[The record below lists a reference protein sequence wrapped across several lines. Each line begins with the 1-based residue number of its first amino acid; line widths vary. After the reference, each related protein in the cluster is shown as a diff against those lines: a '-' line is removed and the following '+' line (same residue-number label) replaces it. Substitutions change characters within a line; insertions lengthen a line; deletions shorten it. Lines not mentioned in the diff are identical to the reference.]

1 MTSALDPTV
10 LADPRTM
17 VAIAGRILDRE
28 GCAPGVGGQISVR
41 DPAGRGFHV
50 AGFELLGRIDPS
62 QVALVDDDLQVLA
75 GTIRLAPALRAHARL
90 YRERPDVG
98 AVVHLH
104 SHHVAVLSS
113 TGTTVGNY
121 HVSSVLFSG
130 EQVVHVDDGSAPHS
144 SVVDT
149 LGDRRVAIMRNHG
162 ALVASDSI
170 EHAVVEAVT
179 LETCARL
186 HLDCAAAGGAELHP
200 DEVEAG
206 RRNFRPH
213 HLEHTWQ
220 AMLERTRVEHPELFV
235 AVGRS

>member
-1 MTSALDPTV
+1 MAAALESIAPT
-10 LADPRTM
+10 DPRYQ

-41 DPAGRGFHV
+41 DPAGRGFYV
-50 AGFELLGRIDPS
+50 AGFELLGSIDPER
-62 QVALVDDDLQVLA
+62 VALVDGDLQVLA
-75 GTIRLAPALRAHARL
+75 GAIRLAPALRAHARL
-90 YRERPDVG
+90 YRERADVG
-98 AVVHLH
+98 AVIHLH
-104 SHHVAVLSS
+104 SHHVAVVSS
-113 TGTTVGNY
+113 TGSTVGNY
-121 HVSSVLFSG
+121 HVSSVLFAG

-149 LGDRRVAIMRNHG
+149 LGGRRVAIMRNHG
-162 ALVASDSI
+162 ALLASDSI

-186 HLDCAAAGGAELHP
+186 HLDCTAAGGSELHP

-220 AMLERTRVEHPELFV
+220 AMLERTRVEHPELFI
-235 AVGRS
+235 ADERS